1 MQRKT
6 PSRVASEFPDVIVTA
21 GHMCAVFRKSLP
33 KPKPDFPQEFMEL
46 MPVVDIDVLQ
56 SETLQAKDL
65 VERLGLQL
73 ERRFKLVEF
82 LTQDREFTD
91 QSRNNQLFAAY
102 VCLQSFPALLFA
114 DMRDI
119 SDECVSVFVKGMSL
133 AERYVPETIDL
144 IFRSFYY
151 FYHRLIAAENC
162 IGLISAADEFF
173 ELFGQH
179 KVPKYYVPEFID
191 VTVSV
196 LKMSGADKFDAGCRH
211 LELMSQQLS
220 EQPLHTPENMQAVD
234 AALEM
239 AAGIAV
245 REAETG
251 DGMSK
256 AAVTAV
262 RFGVELSRLTSEP
275 FLQVMPYFS
284 RIIEV
289 PKITEM
295 NGVSWNVAPME
306 PFSIEGKE
314 LKPTEV
320 VVKTDGVHVPDVQ
333 SFIELLND
341 HPMTQL
347 VNSLSLISKPAQ
359 FTLFSYLLKHAMDV
373 TASGDLNFWAFI
385 MLYMYTQDIEDVYK
399 TASFINE
406 VHGYSLFFCDSLFKV
421 TGSIFD
427 SNVPVVVR
435 LRKFA
440 ADAFTKLF
448 SKVNDDKMLDYFG
461 QGMELIAEYPPVF
474 AEFFYFSFDLLKQ
487 HWSEAV
493 FKSLCQGLT
502 YIQYAVRYDYRHA
515 REAAALAIKVLDD
528 LLKLDSFLG
537 AVVGSIAASKML
549 INLMADSCFSDI
561 GEGFLRVA
569 FDFTRKSPDTTL
581 SSGLTTALAQALD
594 ENKQAIKILGMVRE
608 ILKESTRAYIVE
620 ICKSPLFS
628 SIQSYV
634 ANTAESDS
642 LVIPMEILK
651 YSTLAEI
658 YKDVHLEWCGVAHRI
673 ENLEIT
679 EEIYNIILSILAGSW
694 ENPTGVNNRDAACFV
709 PSLLVSNRALDFVK
723 ALLTWVSVDSVQCL
737 HLYEF
742 NMMSVFVNFL
752 NTNDCGND
760 IYDTVMMIVA
770 RILSFV
776 CNRITFDQFFNL
788 FKPLNGYQN
797 PHTQQLCQYFVSAM
811 IDDPNNQQHVSRFL
825 TGTSFVFLPRLPA
838 DLLANGC
845 SFIFN
850 LCLMEPKG
858 SFCLLS
864 MSAGEKQ
871 LMVNLGDGS
880 IVVKSNTLANEIIIP
895 FTYPANEWFTLAISC
910 EHMSLWKLYLN
921 GVLVGE
927 GRSKATPWTAGAE
940 KLILFRPASVL
951 ANENLAHCEGS
962 LGDFWILK
970 GKITNA
976 HNVAVR
982 NADFQKLG
990 NEKSLVGWYSP
1001 KATQGNRMKNL
1012 CAMKSDFAIFD
1023 LTVLPYMNTFSR
1035 LFEKCN
1041 GLHHVLSL
1049 FAHLEL
1055 PVKEGQTNPVPDLL
1069 GLVQFVLEF
1078 SQEVQR
1084 QMLDV
1089 DGFKVIAF
1097 YLSKVDPAMLD
1108 LLAWK
1113 KVMMIEYSLSNDDLR
1128 FAFFRDLLLSV
1139 PGWLLGPRK
1148 VVVKCLKRWSD
1159 MVEHQREFFMKC
1171 VNLPSLLCA
1180 ACDKLCMQTIETKE
1194 KDQWFRLLGSVSNSF
1209 GEKEL
1214 KILGQLIIKSFDK
1227 PDVCFNLLNLLAD
1240 IPLDRG
1246 DTFKGILYQLT
1257 NSDIIFQSNCALVL
1271 MRVLSLCGQDDQ
1283 DLVLKVLLRRINQ
1296 ATSGPSQ
1303 QDADLIRVFANALVK
1318 QTDLSLDDLCCL
1330 KDVDTCDEQML
1341 PFLLVYSWSCESEQR
1356 VVVGNLLNTIARA
1369 PACCGLANKINPLTL
1384 LILCS
1389 YASLVDSLVSNFL
1402 GALLAANVTLIDRCF
1417 DIIDFISYATGT
1429 NQFEFSL
1436 NLASHILE
1444 HVTPRKGAKEI
1455 DGLIESMVS
1464 FLLTQRKMC
1473 HEGRDVSCELS
1484 TIIQAISTYKP
1495 VSLHFP
1501 GKLAPSFS
1509 QIALK
1514 LMNFF
1519 YNNAISLSSREKL
1532 MGILYL
1538 LCDKEMNL
1546 ITDVCPLLD
1555 HAAKLFDM
1563 SSRTMGPL
1571 INQVKGRLE
1580 QYSGATVFC
1589 SRLASIGER
1598 TPIDDT
1604 DMIEVFG
1611 EWLLPATDIVTE
1623 IDKVVHTESNVSG
1636 PQESGL
1642 DDISNLHKELR
1653 ADYLHECSECAHAVA
1668 ANLCLSS
1675 QQGPRKRWINIDYC
1689 FRPVVFSCAE
1699 RQRAHKVSLSSQPFW
1714 TCPCER
1720 VTFNSRKKGILSLT
1734 RAEIAFEHDNKLL
1747 VIPGQNVLC
1756 LFSNWHLHMPNSF
1769 TLITCNSQCYLFT
1782 VTGVSTVDV
1791 FAKLQDVSLPNCVFI
1806 ERCSPPLALEKL
1818 GITHKWRKRAIS
1830 NFEYLMWLNVLSG
1843 RTFLDA
1849 ESYPIFPALFST
1861 GDNGER
1867 KERNLAVNISD
1878 LRATTTQT
1886 RETPARDESRPYRF
1900 DQTYLTPR
1908 VIRSLLKALNHRETA
1923 AHQSPAEILKQLDP
1937 ASELPPEF
1945 FLLPEAFEGLEL
1957 PPWCKSPVDL
1967 VRQHAQAL
1975 ESPQVTDALPK
1986 WIDMIWGTGR
1996 NDPSNLYDPRL
2007 YPNVWDQRIGE
2018 SPEIEQLLMTNGQ
2031 IPQQLF
2037 TEAHPLRKTSKS
2049 EVEVMTSSP
2058 SKIVAFAASGTN
2070 RKSLKILT
2078 AHKSEMIYTNQ
2089 FPSSV
2094 VPLEHVNIKWVSH
2107 IKFASNMSIV
2117 YSQFT
2122 SNSFS
2127 FVNAKTKEIVHP
2139 RDSDLQPSSIALL
2152 AVGESAVVSGANDS
2166 SVYAWS
2172 YDMRLTGRLLVHEE
2186 PLTVLDVVD
2195 GLHAVVSGDESGK
2208 VLLSM
2213 LPELSVFTILE
2224 TGVRP
2229 QAVVYAKEVGIL
2241 VVFGENSMKSY
2252 TVNGT
2257 LVAEKPL
2264 MWQDTCVCALLD
2276 CVAIANRDEIVLHD
2290 PFTLEPVKSIYKH
2303 PSRITAMVYHAP
2315 LRRILLTTEDNQ
2327 IVMVYVA

>member
-6 PSRVASEFPDVIVTA
+6 PSRVASEFPDVIVTV

-33 KPKPDFPQEFMEL
+33 KPKPEFPQDFMEL
-46 MPVVDIDVLQ
+46 MPVVDVDVLQ
-56 SETLQAKDL
+56 SEALQAKDL
-65 VERLGLQL
+65 VEKLGLQL

-82 LTQDREFTD
+82 LTQDHEFTD
-91 QSRNNQLFAAY
+91 KSRNNQLFAAY
-102 VCLQSFPALLFA
+102 VCLQSFPAMLFA

-119 SDECVSVFVKGMSL
+119 SRECVSVFVKGMAL

-151 FYHRLIAAENC
+151 FYHRLIAVENC

-196 LKMSGADKFDAGCRH
+196 LKISGNDNLDVVCRH

-234 AALEM
+234 AALDM

-284 RIIEV
+284 RIIEA

-295 NGVSWNVAPME
+295 NGVSWNVEPME
-306 PFSIEGKE
+306 PLSIEGKE
-314 LKPTEV
+314 LKLTEV

-333 SFIELLND
+333 NFIELLND

-347 VNSLSLISKPAQ
+347 VNTLSLISKQSQ

-373 TASGDLNFWAFI
+373 TSSGDLNFWAFI
-385 MLYMYTQDIEDVYK
+385 MLYLYTQDIEDGYK
-399 TASFINE
+399 IASFIND
-406 VHGYSLFFCDSLFKV
+406 VHGYSLFFCDNLFKV

-427 SNVPVVVR
+427 SNVPAVVR

-440 ADAFTKLF
+440 VDAFTKLF
-448 SKVNDDKMLDYFG
+448 SKVNDDKMLDYFA
-461 QGMELIAEYPPVF
+461 QGMELIAEYPSVF
-474 AEFFYFSFDLLKQ
+474 AEFLYFSSDFLKQ

-493 FKSLCQGLT
+493 FKSLGQGFT
-502 YIQYAVRYDYRHA
+502 YIQYALRYDYPHA
-515 REAAALAIKVLDD
+515 REAAGLAIKVLDD
-528 LLKLDSFLG
+528 LLKLESFLG
-537 AVVGSIAASKML
+537 AAVGSIAASKML

-561 GEGFLRVA
+561 GEGFLRMA
-569 FDFTRKSPDTTL
+569 FDFTRKSPDTAL
-581 SSGLTTALAQALD
+581 LSGLTTALAQALD
-594 ENKQAIKILGMVRE
+594 EKKQAIKILGMIRE

-651 YSTLAEI
+651 YSALADI
-658 YKDVHLEWCGVAHRI
+658 YRDIHLEWCGVAHRI
-673 ENLEIT
+673 ESLEIS

-723 ALLTWVSVDSVQCL
+723 TLLAWVSVDSVQCL

-742 NMMSVFVNFL
+742 NMMSVFVEFL
-752 NTNDCGND
+752 NTSGCGND

-776 CNRITFDQFFNL
+776 CNRVTFSQFFNL

-811 IDDPNNQQHVSRFL
+811 IDDPNNQQHVFRFH

-871 LMVNLGDGS
+871 LMVNLADGS
-880 IVVKSNTLANEIIIP
+880 IVVKSNTLADEIVIP

-910 EHMSLWKLYLN
+910 EHLSLWKLYLN

-927 GRSKATPWTAGAE
+927 GRAKATPWATGAE
-940 KLILFRPASVL
+940 KLIMFRPASVS
-951 ANENLAHCEGS
+951 ANEKLVHCEGL

-990 NEKSLVGWYSP
+990 NEKSLVGWYSA

-1012 CAMKSDFAIFD
+1012 CAAKTDFAIFD

-1055 PVKEGQTNPVPDLL
+1055 PVKEEQANPVPDLL

-1113 KVMMIEYSLSNDDLR
+1113 KVMMIEYSLSNDELR

-1148 VVVKCLKRWSD
+1148 VVVRCLKRWSD
-1159 MVEHQREFFMKC
+1159 MVEHHHELFMKC

-1194 KDQWFRLLGSVSNSF
+1194 KDQWFRLLGSVANCF

-1214 KILGQLIIKSFDK
+1214 KILGQMIMKSFDK
-1227 PDVCFNLLNLLAD
+1227 PEVCFNLLNLLAD
-1240 IPLDRG
+1240 IPKDGG
-1246 DTFKGILYQLT
+1246 DTLKGILYELT
-1257 NSDIIFQSNCALVL
+1257 NSDIIVQSNCALVL
-1271 MRVLSLCGQDDQ
+1271 MRVLSLCEQYDQ
-1283 DLVLKVLLRRINQ
+1283 DLVLRVLLRMINQ
-1296 ATSGPSQ
+1296 ATTSPSQ
-1303 QDADLIRVFANALVK
+1303 QNAELIRVFANAFVK
-1318 QTDLSLDDLCCL
+1318 QSDLSLDELCCL
-1330 KDVDTCDEQML
+1330 KDVDACDEQML

-1356 VVVGNLLNTIARA
+1356 ALVGNLLNNIARA
-1369 PACCGLANKINPLTL
+1369 PACCVLANKLSPLDL

-1389 YASLVDSLVSNFL
+1389 YASLVDSLVSKFL
-1402 GALLAANVTLIDRCF
+1402 GALLAANMKLIDRCF
-1417 DIIDFISYATGT
+1417 DIVDFISYATGT
-1429 NQFEFSL
+1429 NQLEFSL
-1436 NLASHILE
+1436 QLASDILE

-1464 FLLTQRKMC
+1464 FLLAQRTMF
-1473 HEGRDVSCELS
+1473 HEGRNVSSELS
-1484 TIIQAISTYKP
+1484 TVIQSLSTYKP

-1546 ITDVCPLLD
+1546 VTDVCPLLD

-1589 SRLASIGER
+1589 SRLSSIGER
-1598 TPIDDT
+1598 TPIDD

-1611 EWLLPATDIVTE
+1611 EWLLPVTDIVTE
-1623 IDKVVHTESNVSG
+1623 VDKVVHRESNVCG
-1636 PQESGL
+1636 PQEFGL
-1642 DDISNLHKELR
+1642 EDIQKLHKELL
-1653 ADYLHECSECAHAVA
+1653 ADYLQECSECAHAVT
-1668 ANLCLSS
+1668 ANLSLPS
-1675 QQGPRKRWINIDYC
+1675 QQGPRKRWVNIDYC

-1699 RQRAHKVSLSSQPFW
+1699 RRRTHKASLSSEPFW

-1720 VTFNSRKKGILSLT
+1720 VTFSSRKKGILSVT
-1734 RAEIAFEHDNKLL
+1734 KGEIAFEHDNKLL

-1756 LFSNWHLHMPNSF
+1756 LFSNWHLHTPNSF
-1769 TLITCNSQCYLFT
+1769 TLITCNSKCYLFT
-1782 VTGVSTVDV
+1782 VTGGSTIDT

-1806 ERCSPPLALEKL
+1806 ERCSPTSALEKL

-1849 ESYPIFPALFST
+1849 ESYPIFPALFFT

-1867 KERNLAVNISD
+1867 KERDLALNISD
-1878 LRATTTQT
+1878 LRATTAQL
-1886 RETPARDESRPYRF
+1886 ETVAQDESRPYRF
-1900 DQTYLTPR
+1900 NQTYLTPK
-1908 VIRSLLKALNHRETA
+1908 VIRSLLKALNHKETT
-1923 AHQSPAEILKQLDP
+1923 AHHSPAEILKQLDP
-1937 ASELPPEF
+1937 TSELPPEF

-1996 NDPSNLYDPRL
+1996 NDPRNKYDPRL

-2018 SPEIEQLLMTNGQ
+2018 SHEIEQILMANGQ

-2037 TEAHPLRKTSKS
+2037 TEAHPLRKATKT

-2058 SKIVAFAASGTN
+2058 SKIVAFAASGTS
-2070 RKSLKILT
+2070 RKTLKILT
-2078 AHKSEMIYTNQ
+2078 AHKSEMVYTNQ

-2094 VPLEHVNIKWVSH
+2094 VPLDNVNIKWVSH
-2107 IKFASNMSIV
+2107 IKLASNMSIV
-2117 YSQFT
+2117 YSQFM

-2127 FVNAKTKEIVHP
+2127 FFNAKTKEVVHP
-2139 RDSDLQPSSIALL
+2139 RDNDIQPSSIALL
-2152 AVGESAVVSGANDS
+2152 AVGESAVVSGASDC

-2172 YDMRLTGRLLVHEE
+2172 YDMRLTGKLLVHEE

-2213 LPELSVFTILE
+2213 LPELSVFTVLE
-2224 TGVRP
+2224 TGVSP

-2241 VVFGENSMKSY
+2241 VVFGKSSMKSY

-2257 LVAEKPL
+2257 LVAEKPF

-2276 CVAIANRDEIVLHD
+2276 CVAITNRDEVVLHD
-2290 PFTLEPVKSIYKH
+2290 PFTLEPVKSVYKH
-2303 PSRITAMVYHAP
+2303 PSRISAMVYHAP
-2315 LRRILLTTEDNQ
+2315 LRRLLLTTEENQ